1 MCINTKKHL
10 LLLQLR
16 VMCSTFPVPTGLLQN
31 VDYEV
36 LLAHEKG
43 LLIEINF
50 SDMLPQLKL
59 ASNVVVPYL
68 DWYRPF
74 SVYGRPAHMLR
85 GIVDMRD
92 DVLANPSPLTFSRQ
106 QFVPVQMM
114 PEVESVKKSIASK
127 MGVDFNACL
136 ANKYVKPADHISPH
150 ADNEDTVM
158 AEFGVMSI
166 STGPG
171 SRVFEIQEQ
180 KGGMKWR
187 FVSRPGYGLLMY
199 GPDFQKTFF
208 HAILKIKIPP
218 QLWTQLGVQPD
229 VDATKERT
237 SLTFRRHN
245 EEIAARNEKK
255 RIDKNNKKITN
266 DKPHGGSKLHM
277 KMK

>member
-1 MCINTKKHL
+1 M
-10 LLLQLR
+10 
-16 VMCSTFPVPTGLLQN
+16 SPTFPVPTELLQN
-31 VDYEV
+31 VNFNV

-43 LLIEINF
+43 LLIEIDF
-50 SDMLPQLKL
+50 SDMLAELKL
-59 ASNVVVPYL
+59 ASTVVIPHL
-68 DWYRPF
+68 DWYRAF

-92 DVLANPSPLTFSRQ
+92 DVLMNPSPLTFSRQ
-106 QFVPVQMM
+106 QFFPVQMM
-114 PEVESVKKSIASK
+114 PEVEYVKKAVASK
-127 MGVDFNACL
+127 MGVSFNACL
-136 ANKYVKPADHISPH
+136 ANKYMTPSDHISPH
-150 ADNEDTVM
+150 ADNENTVM

-180 KGGMKWR
+180 KGSMKWR

-199 GPDFQKTFF
+199 GPDFQKTFY
-208 HAILKIKIPP
+208 HAVLKIKIPS

-229 VDATKERT
+229 VNATKERT

-245 EEIAARNEKK
+245 EEIAAKNEKK
-255 RIDKNNKKITN
+255 RIDHEKKKAAQ
-266 DKPHGGSKLHM
+266 DKSTSKRAEIVHGGSKLHM

>member
-1 MCINTKKHL
+1 MS
-10 LLLQLR
+10 
-16 VMCSTFPVPTGLLQN
+16 STFPVPTRLLQN
-31 VDYEV
+31 VNYNV

-43 LLIEINF
+43 LLIEVDF

-59 ASNVVVPYL
+59 ASIVVVPHL
-68 DWYRPF
+68 EWYRPF
-74 SVYGRPAHMLR
+74 SVYGRPARMLR

-92 DVLANPSPLTFSRQ
+92 DLLANPSPLTFSRQ
-106 QFVPVQMM
+106 QFFPVQMM
-114 PEVESVKKSIASK
+114 PEVEIVQKSIASK
-127 MGVDFNACL
+127 MGVNFNACL
-136 ANKYVKPADHISPH
+136 ANKYATPADYISPH
-150 ADNEDTVM
+150 ADNENTVM
-158 AEFGVMSI
+158 AEFGVMSV

-237 SLTFRRHN
+237 SLTFRQHN
-245 EEIAARNEKK
+245 EEIAAKNEKK
-255 RIDKNNKKITN
+255 RINNDNKKAATN
-266 DKPHGGSKLHM
+266 KCPASVHGGSKLHM